1 MYKKILVP
9 VDLDHVDRLDKALA
23 TAADLSKHYGVPVC
37 YTGVTAATPGP
48 VAHTPQEFAGKLEA
62 FAKAEAGK
70 HGIEASAKACVSD
83 DPAVDLDGM
92 LMQAI
97 DDVGADLVV
106 MASHVPGLPEHVF
119 ASNAGYLASHAKVS
133 VFVIR

>member
-9 VDLDHVDRLDKALA
+9 VDLDHVDRLDKALT
-23 TAADLSKHYGVPVC
+23 TAADMAKHYGIPAC
-37 YTGVTAATPGP
+37 YVGVTAATPGP

-62 FAKAEAGK
+62 FARAQGAR
-70 HGIEASAKACVSD
+70 HGFDASAKAIVSH
-83 DPAVDLDGM
+83 DPAVDLPRA

-97 DDVGADLVV
+97 DEVGADLVV
-106 MASHVPGLPEHVF
+106 MASHVPGLPEHLF
-119 ASNAGYLASHAKVS
+119 ATNAGYLANHAGVS